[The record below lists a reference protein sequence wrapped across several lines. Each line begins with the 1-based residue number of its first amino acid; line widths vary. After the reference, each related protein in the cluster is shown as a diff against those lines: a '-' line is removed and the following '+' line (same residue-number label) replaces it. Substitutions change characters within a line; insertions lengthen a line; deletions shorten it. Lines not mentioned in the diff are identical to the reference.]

1 MCFPEG
7 RRYLNIFI
15 YILFV
20 LYTTHAEAV
29 GAIAAVRRV
38 DVARVEVED
47 ARVVVAS
54 VVRRRGPIVA
64 VRARAGQLAAIAV
77 EQARSRE
84 KQRALV
90 IRVVITPE
98 PTDLAAS
105 IASCHV

>member
-29 GAIAAVRRV
+29 GAIAVVQRV
-38 DVARVEVED
+38 DVARVEVEV

-64 VRARAGQLAAIAV
+64 DGARVGQLAATADA
-77 EQARSRE
+77 QARSRQE
-84 KQRALV
+84 
-90 IRVVITPE
+90 
-98 PTDLAAS
+98 
-105 IASCHV
+105 

>member
-29 GAIAAVRRV
+29 GAIAVVQRV
-38 DVARVEVED
+38 DAARAEVEA

-64 VRARAGQLAAIAV
+64 VGARVGQLAATVVA
-77 EQARSRE
+77 QARSRQE
-84 KQRALV
+84 
-90 IRVVITPE
+90 
-98 PTDLAAS
+98 
-105 IASCHV
+105 